1 MNAFLLDFG
10 GLRRQSRRGGEETMN
25 ERDRWPAGRLYK
37 QASMIL
43 STALLGSDSRSWR
56 ALKLE
61 GPRAYAIFC
70 HALALVRDING
81 NFWLD
86 RGSTDCVGL
95 SQLSPRSYGS
105 VYGLSNTTA
114 RLELRACSLVIRD
127 IKSLKCSPS
136 FGISRHLIGR
146 T

>member
-1 MNAFLLDFG
+1 
-10 GLRRQSRRGGEETMN
+10 MN

-43 STALLGSDSRSWR
+43 STALLGSYLRSWR

-95 SQLSPRSYGS
+95 SQLPPRSYGL
-105 VYGLSNTTA
+105 YGLSNLTA
-114 RLELRACSLVIRD
+114 RLGPRACSLAIV
-127 IKSLKCSPS
+127 
-136 FGISRHLIGR
+136 
-146 T
+146 

>member
-1 MNAFLLDFG
+1 
-10 GLRRQSRRGGEETMN
+10 MN

-114 RLELRACSLVIRD
+114 RLGIRD

-136 FGISRHLIGR
+136 FGISRYLIGR
-146 T
+146 TQFDLGRFEVVFA